1 MVSSSASRSRSTR
14 RSPERR
20 KSPPKEPERAVA
32 ASLETKKEEE
42 KGGDGSHG
50 DRAEGKRSRGSGAV
64 ANRRKKGQPG
74 TWQCSDCHRVIN
86 DTPSAK
92 KQHRNSV
99 YCKATRLWHERGG
112 DWWEWKDKLEKG
124 DREDTCKL
132 TENPKFR
139 GQLPPPEPKVP
150 PRWDRR
156 YDWDYKTGSERA
168 RYRDRQRHRSE
179 ERGGRRARSVER
191 SKDSRRGAA
200 RERARS
206 SGRNRSRGKESRRLA
221 NRPRTGRDEYE
232 EVPEEIPPKERQS
245 RKEVPDKSTEAKV
258 RPERKETPAVATEKT
273 KEEQRKDEKKNA
285 EDEKSGSS
293 DYTYTYD
300 ESSSTGEDVAK
311 EVPPAQMAQKVQ
323 TPVSAKAGTG
333 KKTAAVPAAPA
344 AGPQVSAQTSTERL
358 QSMFN
363 SFLRTAMEAA
373 HGMETRGPQ

>member
-1 MVSSSASRSRSTR
+1 MVTSSASRSRSAR

-20 KSPPKEPERAVA
+20 KSPPKEPESAEP
-32 ASLETKKEEE
+32 ASSETKKEEE

-74 TWQCSDCHRVIN
+74 TWQCTHCHRVIS

-92 KQHRNSV
+92 QQHRESV

-124 DREDTCKL
+124 DREDTCTL

-139 GQLPPPEPKVP
+139 GQLPPPEPKIP
-150 PRWDRR
+150 PRRSDSSWAGRS
-156 YDWDYKTGSERA
+156 DWDY
-168 RYRDRQRHRSE
+168 
-179 ERGGRRARSVER
+179 
-191 SKDSRRGAA
+191 DSRRDAA

-206 SGRNRSRGKESRRLA
+206 SGRNQSRGKESRRLA
-221 NRPRTGRDEYE
+221 NRPRAEHDEFE
-232 EVPEEIPPKERQS
+232 EVPEEIPPRQRQS
-245 RKEVPDKSTEAKV
+245 RKEVPEKSTEAKV
-258 RPERKETPAVATEKT
+258 RPEKTEKPAVAMEKT
-273 KEEQRKDEKKNA
+273 KKEQRKDEKMNA
-285 EDEKSGSS
+285 EDAKGGSS

-311 EVPPAQMAQKVQ
+311 EVPSAQMAQKVE

-333 KKTAAVPAAPA
+333 KKTAATPTAPA
-344 AGPQVSAQTSTERL
+344 ARPQVSAQTSTERL
-358 QSMFN
+358 QSMYN
-363 SFLRTAMEAA
+363 SLLRTAMEAA